1 MLDVANYLHQRYGQ
15 LDEQDR
21 TSEDGMSVTSI
32 TLEVGPPLTM
42 PSREGSH
49 SM

>member
-1 MLDVANYLHQRYGQ
+1 VLDVANYLHQRYGQ

-32 TLEVGPPLTM
+32 TLEVGPPL
-42 PSREGSH
+42 PALQRRPH